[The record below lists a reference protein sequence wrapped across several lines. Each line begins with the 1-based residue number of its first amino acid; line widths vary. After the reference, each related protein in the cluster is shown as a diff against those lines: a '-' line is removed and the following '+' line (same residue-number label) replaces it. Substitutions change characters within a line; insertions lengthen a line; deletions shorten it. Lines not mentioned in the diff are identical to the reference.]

1 MKPEIDALSTF
12 VSIARLGGFRAA
24 AKERGVSPSALSHQM
39 AKLERELGVRLLAR
53 TTRAV
58 SLTEAGARLLE
69 LVSPALEDIDRALDG
84 LNNWR
89 DKPFGRVRLTAPRI
103 AAGTVLAQALP
114 GFVQAYPDIALE
126 ISVADAFQDLAA
138 AGFDAGIRLGEDLQP
153 NLVAVAISEPVQMVV
168 VAAPAFLAPRPVV
181 CPEDLRE
188 HPCIGLRL
196 LHSGQ
201 VYAWE
206 FEGRGRKL
214 SVQVSGPLLMDDQE
228 MIVQAAVNGLGF
240 AYTTLQYARP
250 YLDSGGLV
258 RVLQEW
264 LPPVDGFFLYYP
276 SRKNVPAALRA
287 LIEHLRVPTK
297 PSSHALNLSYIGD
310 C

>member
-12 VSIARLGGFRAA
+12 ASIASLGGFRAA

-69 LVSPALEDIDRALDG
+69 LVSPALHDIDRALDG

-103 AAGTVLAQALP
+103 AASTLLAQALP
-114 GFVQAYPDIALE
+114 SFVQAYPDIALE

-138 AGFDAGIRLGEDLQP
+138 AGFDAGIRLGEDLQA

-168 VAAPAFLAPRPVV
+168 VAAPAFLAVRVPVV
-181 CPEDLRE
+181 CPEDLRQ

-206 FEGRGRKL
+206 FESQGRKL
-214 SVQVSGPLLMDDQE
+214 SVQVTGQLLMDDQE
-228 MIVQAAVNGLGF
+228 MIVLAAANGLGF

-250 YLDSGGLV
+250 YLESGRLQ
-258 RVLQEW
+258 RVLEEW
-264 LPPVDGFFLYYP
+264 LPPVDP

-287 LIEHLRVPTK
+287 LIAHLRLPVASP
-297 PSSHALNLSYIGD
+297 P
-310 C
+310 